1 MYKIIDSCYYFIG
14 DIMEN
19 SLIEIINS
27 IEELPLQK
35 SGELI
40 STKKNKKIHGY
51 GIKSIK
57 KIVKKYNGTFGCQV
71 Q

>member
-27 IEELPLQK
+27 IDTKDYKVFIERIKESLK
-35 SGELI
+35 SNNENNYRQI
-40 STKKNKKIHGY
+40 
-51 GIKSIK
+51 
-57 KIVKKYNGTFGCQV
+57 
-71 Q
+71 